1 MNQPTPE
8 ITNKLLCSLN
18 DRTRY
23 FVAGYFSR
31 VAIFF
36 FKPVYCGSMDCGI
49 DKSVLIE
56 WMYISYKDMMN
67 LRYNDR
73 TDKKITRVATKFL

>member
-8 ITNKLLCSLN
+8 ITNKLLLSLN

-23 FVAGYFSR
+23 FVADFSR

-36 FKPVYCGSMDCGI
+36 FKPVYRGSMDCGI
-49 DKSVLIE
+49 GKSVLIE
-56 WMYISYKDMMN
+56 WMNERI
-67 LRYNDR
+67 
-73 TDKKITRVATKFL
+73 